1 MVLKAVSIVN
11 HQQRLTTMKTTIDKQ
26 SSAMATAVAE
36 KWNNSPFFAP
46 DTVVLGLDI
55 GIEGIGITV
64 RRGQEWIYSKTLLVD
79 LPEAQALAE
88 RRAFRAARHARKNR
102 KTRMRRLKELFAIH
116 NLPWVSDDVMSRSDP
131 FKLRYRAI
139 TGKLAS
145 REALSICIRSCV
157 LRRGYNY
164 LAMSDTES
172 GGEFPWGTDSSLSE
186 ATKWLSTTY
195 VDAEMRHQLITL
207 APLMTY
213 KKKEL
218 TEEQAELWAAM
229 VNERYAKAESEGIPA
244 TLADYTKKKL
254 NDRKARGRNFPRSH
268 VEEHLRTIIQR
279 HTDLIDDASGF
290 TEALFL
296 PNDTKENK
304 KRAIFHYNRKTPK
317 EAQAHFETKVKKC
330 PYCTWLALP
339 ESRCDLS
346 GNTDIRKWKLIDFV
360 STRTFELISENKKP
374 MGRQRL
380 SEDAVRVLVQA
391 VSHEGTGWGEAKK
404 AMEAAL
410 KPAKLAPKSDWNK
423 AQLEQLS
430 DIVAPSPILRKGR
443 SNMSAIAAAALYNAA
458 TCNGTIFAP
467 EQLEE
472 WKKESG
478 LYTHRATISSAG
490 GIYPQVQ
497 TLLGSLKKNS
507 SVFATD
513 GFLQRLFNNKLR
525 DKLGGKSVPDYCI
538 IECVKDPAPNKDIK
552 AEIEKKQKENRAR
565 REKQA
570 EKFGKANAS
579 KADFL
584 RMRLFCEQGGSEKAP
599 ATCPFTGQQ
608 IPVADLF
615 TAKLQLAHI
624 YPDSRGGL
632 YMAENLVLT
641 TQEIN
646 LAMANRTPY
655 EAATA
660 GLPGWL
666 SWSDMLAQS
675 RKFHWADKKRELFAH
690 SSDTSFPDFNNMT
703 RTAQLA
709 SELRNL
715 SAVWMGI
722 AGDAKQIRER
732 IGNPAGIYT
741 AAARLCFFGPDYK
754 KDRTDN
760 NHHRWDAAAMT
771 CIPPTALNDVRYGG
785 IFQTELNGKGN
796 RRLMCIMG
804 LNTPDF
810 EEVRKDG
817 NECPLIKLNSRSKY
831 KSLGDSTFW
840 RVDKE
845 GMTSQRTPLDPGTI
859 KAKELSD
866 TLRKM
871 GIPSDQIPSEKKIES
886 WLIDCQASTKD
897 ETVVIKPLRL
907 NNGTPIRSIWKFG
920 SKGNLDNS
928 PLGWNG
934 IITENGKFDQLRSL
948 AASNDRME
956 LWLGWNA
963 KKKQWEYY
971 KRIIPTAA
979 ALAGFKRMGLPWRGT
994 HNAPQYLMDLLRKR
1008 KARDLKDLLCGTLP
1022 PHAVKVA
1029 TFRKGDTFLLDF
1041 ELDPKYV
1048 EKLQK
1053 KGLVNLEDFPKVI
1066 KTWGSISALKSD
1078 GVITIKS
1085 ISRKDRKPCVPSATA
1100 KLAPLIGLPVD
1111 PNTAAKDNN
1120 LIPPES

>member
-1 MVLKAVSIVN
+1 MIHTN
-11 HQQRLTTMKTTIDKQ
+11 TPNPTET
-26 SSAMATAVAE
+26 ATAVAS
-36 KWNNSPFFAP
+36 KWNNDPFFAP

-64 RRGQEWIYSKTLLVD
+64 RRGQEWIDSKTIIVD

-102 KTRMRRLKELFAIH
+102 KTRMRRLKELFAKH

-131 FKLRYRAI
+131 FKLRHRSI

-157 LRRGYNY
+157 LRRGYDY
-164 LAMSDTES
+164 LAMTDTEGS
-172 GGEFPWGTDSSLSE
+172 GEFPWGTDSSLSE
-186 ATKWLSTTY
+186 ASKWLSTTY
-195 VDAEMRHQLITL
+195 VDTEMRHRLISL

-218 TEEQAELWAAM
+218 TPEQAELWTAT
-229 VNERYAKAESEGIPA
+229 VNERYAKAECEGIPA
-244 TLADYTKKKL
+244 TLADYAKKKL

-268 VEEHLRTIIQR
+268 VEEHLRAIIQR
-279 HTDLIDDASGF
+279 HTDLIDDAEGF

-296 PNDTKENK
+296 TNDTKENK
-304 KRAIFHYNRKTPK
+304 QRAIFHYNRKTPK
-317 EAQAHFETKVKKC
+317 EAQAHYEKKVKKC
-330 PYCTWLALP
+330 PYCTWLELP

-346 GNTDIRKWKLIDFV
+346 GNTDVRKWKLIDFV
-360 STRTFELISENKKP
+360 STHTFELISQNKLP

-380 SEDAVRVLVQA
+380 SAEAVEVLVQA
-391 VSHEGTGWGEAKK
+391 ICREGIGWGETKK

-410 KPAKLAPKSDWNK
+410 KPNKLAPKSDWNK
-423 AQLEQLS
+423 VQLEQLS

-443 SNMSAIAAAALYNAA
+443 SSMSAAAAAALFNAA
-458 TCNGTIFAP
+458 TNNGIIFDP

-478 LYTHRATISSAG
+478 LYIHRATITSGG

-507 SVFATD
+507 STFATE
-513 GFLQRLFNNKLR
+513 GFLQRFFRNNLR
-525 DKLGGKSVPDYCI
+525 DKLGGKCVPDYCI

-552 AEIEKKQKENRAR
+552 AEIEKKQKENRVR

-570 EKFGKANAS
+570 EKFGKVNAS

-584 RMRLFCEQGGSEKAP
+584 RMRLFCEQGGSEKTP

-641 TQEIN
+641 TQEVN
-646 LAMANRTPY
+646 LAMADRTPY
-655 EAATA
+655 EAAAA

-666 SWSDMLAQS
+666 SWSEMLTRS
-675 RKFHWADKKRELFAH
+675 KKFHWADKKRELFAH
-690 SSDTSFPDFNNMT
+690 SSDIFFPDFNNMT

-709 SELRNL
+709 RELRNL
-715 SAVWMGI
+715 AAIWMGI

-771 CIPPTALNDVRYGG
+771 CIPPSALNDVRYGG
-785 IFQTELNGKGN
+785 IFQTELNSKGN

-804 LNTPDF
+804 LNIPDF
-810 EEVRKDG
+810 AEVKKDG
-817 NECPLIKLNSRSKY
+817 DKCPLVKINSRSKY

-840 RVDKE
+840 RVDNE
-845 GMTSQRTPLDPGTI
+845 GLTSQRTPLDPGSI

-866 TLRKM
+866 ALRKM
-871 GIPSDQIPSEKKIES
+871 GIPSAQIPSEKKIES
-886 WLIDCQASTKD
+886 WLTDCQAATKD

-907 NNGTPIRSIWKFG
+907 NSGTPIRSIWKFG
-920 SKGNLDNS
+920 SKGNLDKS

-934 IITENGKFDQLRSL
+934 IITESDKFDQLRSL

-963 KKKQWEYY
+963 RKKQWEYY

-979 ALAGFKRMGLPWRGT
+979 ALAGLKRMGLPWRGT
-994 HNAPQYLMDLLRKR
+994 QNAPQYLLDLLKKR
-1008 KARDLKDLLCGTLP
+1008 KARDLKDMICGSLP
-1022 PHAVKVA
+1022 PHAVKLA

-1041 ELDPKYV
+1041 ELNTKYV

-1053 KGLVNLEDFPKVI
+1053 KGSVDLADFPRI
-1066 KTWGSISALKSD
+1066 ITTWGAVSALRSD
-1078 GVITIKS
+1078 GVLEIKS
-1085 ISRKDRKPCVPSATA
+1085 ISRKDRKPCVPSA
-1100 KLAPLIGLPVD
+1100 APKIAMMIGLSPD
-1111 PNTAAKDNN
+1111 ATQTAQQYN
-1120 LIPPES
+1120 LSIPES

>member
-1 MVLKAVSIVN
+1 MAAESARITDSCSAGAKLNLK
-11 HQQRLTTMKTTIDKQ
+11 TTMTSSTTPDTTT
-26 SSAMATAVAE
+26 AATAVAT

-46 DTVVLGLDI
+46 DSVVLGLDI

-88 RRAFRAARHARKNR
+88 RRAFRASRHARKNR
-102 KTRMRRLKELFAIH
+102 KTRMRRLKELFLRH

-157 LRRGYNY
+157 LRRGYDY
-164 LAMSDTES
+164 LAMSETET
-172 GGEFPWGTDSSLSE
+172 GGEFPWGADSSMSE
-186 ATKWLSTTY
+186 AAKWLSTTY
-195 VDAEMRHQLITL
+195 VDAEMRHQLISL

-213 KKKEL
+213 KKKKLNEKQ
-218 TEEQAELWAAM
+218 TELWVAT
-229 VNERYAKAESEGIPA
+229 VNARYAMAESEGIPA
-244 TLADYTKKKL
+244 TLEDYAKKKL

-279 HTDLIDDASGF
+279 HTNLIDDADGF
-290 TEALFL
+290 KEALFL

-317 EAQAHFETKVKKC
+317 EAKDHYETKVKKC
-330 PYCTWLALP
+330 PYCSWLELP
-339 ESRCDLS
+339 ESPCALS

-360 STRTFELISENKKP
+360 STRTFELISQNKLP
-374 MGRQRL
+374 MGRHRL
-380 SEDAVRVLVQA
+380 SAEAVQVLVQA
-391 VSHEGTGWGEAKK
+391 ISQEGTGWGEAKK

-410 KPAKLAPKSDWNK
+410 QANKLAPKSDWNK

-430 DIVAPSPILRKGR
+430 DIVSPSPILRKGR
-443 SNMSAIAAAALYNAA
+443 SNMSAAAAAAMFNAA
-458 TCNGTIFAP
+458 TNNGTIFDP
-467 EQLEE
+467 ELLEE

-478 LYTHRATISSAG
+478 LYIHRATITSGG

-507 SVFATD
+507 SVFTTD
-513 GFLQRLFNNKLR
+513 GFLQRLFNNTLR

-570 EKFGKANAS
+570 EKFGKVNAG

-584 RMRLFCEQGGSEKAP
+584 RMRLFCEQGGSEKSP
-599 ATCPFTGQQ
+599 ATCPFTGQP
-608 IPVADLF
+608 ISVADLF

-641 TQEIN
+641 TQEVN
-646 LAMANRTPY
+646 LAMADRTPF
-655 EAATA
+655 EAAEA

-666 SWSDMLAQS
+666 SWSEMLTQS
-675 RKFHWADKKRELFAH
+675 KKFHWNNKKRELFAY
-690 SSDTSFPDFNNMT
+690 STDYSFPDFNNMT

-817 NECPLIKLNSRSKY
+817 LECPLIKLNSRSKY

-845 GMTSQRTPLDPGTI
+845 GMTSQRTPLDPGAI

-871 GIPSDQIPSEKKIES
+871 GIPSDQIPSDKKIES
-886 WLIDCQASTKD
+886 WLTDCQAATKD
-897 ETVVIKPLRL
+897 DSVVIKPLRL
-907 NNGTPIRSIWKFG
+907 NNGTPIRNIWKFS
-920 SKGNLDNS
+920 SKGNLDKS

-934 IITENGKFDQLRSL
+934 IITENDKFDQLRRLSE
-948 AASNDRME
+948 ANDRME

-971 KRIIPTAA
+971 KRIIPSAA
-979 ALAGFKRMGLPWRGT
+979 ALAGLKRMGLPWRGT
-994 HNAPQYLMDLLRKR
+994 KNAPQYLLDLLQKR
-1008 KARDLKDLLCGTLP
+1008 KARDLKDLLCGNLP

-1041 ELDPKYV
+1041 ELDPSYV
-1048 EKLQK
+1048 ENLRK
-1053 KGLVNLEDFPKVI
+1053 KGPIDTIDFPKII
-1066 KTWGSISALKSD
+1066 KTWGVISAINSVGKQLEFKS
-1078 GVITIKS
+1078 VT
-1085 ISRKDRKPCVPSATA
+1085 RKDRKTKKIRLCPTKWGMSEAYSKKSCLLT
-1100 KLAPLIGLPVD
+1100 
-1111 PNTAAKDNN
+1111 
-1120 LIPPES
+1120 

>member
-1 MVLKAVSIVN
+1 
-11 HQQRLTTMKTTIDKQ
+11 
-26 SSAMATAVAE
+26 MATAVAE

-46 DTVVLGLDI
+46 DTVVLGIDI

-64 RRGQEWIYSKTLLVD
+64 RRGQEWIDSKTLLVD
-79 LPEAQALAE
+79 LPEAQALAD

-102 KTRMRRLKELFAIH
+102 KTRMRRLKELFARH

-157 LRRGYNY
+157 LRRGYDY
-164 LAMSDTES
+164 LAMTDSEE
-172 GGEFPWGTDSSLSE
+172 GGEFPWGADSSLSE

-195 VDAEMRHQLITL
+195 VDTEMRHHLLTL

-218 TEEQAELWAAM
+218 KEEQAELWTAM

-244 TLADYTKKKL
+244 TLTDYAKKKL

-279 HTDLIDDASGF
+279 HADLIDDADAF

-304 KRAIFHYNRKTPK
+304 KHSIFRYNRKTPK
-317 EAQAHFETKVKKC
+317 EAQTHYETKVKKC
-330 PYCTWLALP
+330 PYCTWLELP
-339 ESRCDLS
+339 EARCDLS

-360 STRTFELISENKKP
+360 SSRTFELISENKLP
-374 MGRQRL
+374 LGRQRL
-380 SEDAVRVLVQA
+380 SAEAVQTLVHA
-391 VSHEGTGWGEAKK
+391 ICRENTGWGEAKK

-410 KPAKLAPKSDWNK
+410 KPNKLAPKSDWNK

-430 DIVAPSPILRKGR
+430 DIVAPSPILRRGR
-443 SNMSAIAAAALYNAA
+443 SNMSAIAAAAMYNAA
-458 TCNGTIFAP
+458 TCNGIIFDP

-497 TLLGSLKKNS
+497 TLLGSLKKNGD
-507 SVFATD
+507 VFATE
-513 GFLQRLFNNKLR
+513 GFLQRLFRHTLR

-538 IECVKDPAPNKDIK
+538 IECVKDPAPNKDVK
-552 AEIEKKQKENRAR
+552 AEIENKQKENRAR
-565 REKQA
+565 REKLA
-570 EKFGKANAS
+570 EKFGKVNAG

-584 RMRLFCEQGGSEKAP
+584 RMRLFCEQGGSEKTP

-641 TQEIN
+641 TQEVN
-646 LAMANRTPY
+646 LAMADRTPC
-655 EAATA
+655 EAAAA

-666 SWSDMLAQS
+666 SWSEMLAQS
-675 RKFHWADKKRELFAH
+675 KKFHWGEMKRTLFAH
-690 SSDTSFPDFNNMT
+690 SSDATFPDFNNMT

-715 SAVWMGI
+715 AAVWMGI
-722 AGDAKQIRER
+722 AGDAALIRER

-741 AAARLCFFGPDYK
+741 AAARLGFFGPDYR
-754 KDRTDN
+754 KDRTNN
-760 NHHRWDAAAMT
+760 NHHRWDAAVMT

-785 IFQTELNGKGN
+785 IFQTEHNAKGN
-796 RRLMCIMG
+796 RRLICIMG

-817 NECPLIKLNSRSKY
+817 NECPLIKHNSRSKY

-886 WLIDCQASTKD
+886 WLTDCQAATKD
-897 ETVVIKPLRL
+897 EAVAIKPLRL

-920 SKGNLDNS
+920 SKGNLDKS

-934 IITENGKFDQLRSL
+934 IISENGKFAQLRSL
-948 AASNDRME
+948 SASNDRME

-979 ALAGFKRMGLPWRGT
+979 ALAGLKRMGLPWRGSQ
-994 HNAPQYLMDLLRKR
+994 NAPQYLLDLLQKR
-1008 KARDLKDLLCGTLP
+1008 KARDLKELLCGTLP

-1053 KGLVNLEDFPKVI
+1053 KGLANLEDLPKLI
-1066 KTWGSISALKSD
+1066 KTWGFISAVKSN
-1078 GVITIKS
+1078 KKLAFKALS
-1085 ISRKDRKPCVPSATA
+1085 HKDRKEKELGDCS
-1100 KLAPLIGLPVD
+1100 KLIALLPQE
-1111 PNTAAKDNN
+1111 TILAAKEIIDKQ
-1120 LIPPES
+1120 LKSQS

>member
-1 MVLKAVSIVN
+1 MN
-11 HQQRLTTMKTTIDKQ
+11 NETTEKL
-26 SSAMATAVAE
+26 SAMATAVAQ
-36 KWNNSPFFAP
+36 KWNDSPFFAP

-88 RRAFRAARHARKNR
+88 RRAFRASRHARKNR
-102 KTRMRRLKELFAIH
+102 KTRMRRLKELFAKH
-116 NLPWVSDDVMSRSDP
+116 HLPWVSDDVMSRSDP
-131 FKLRYRAI
+131 FKLRHRAI

-157 LRRGYNY
+157 LRRGYDY
-164 LAMSDTES
+164 LAMTDSEE

-186 ATKWLSTTY
+186 ASKWLSTTY
-195 VDAEMRHQLITL
+195 VDAEMRHHLLTL

-218 TEEQAELWAAM
+218 KEEQAELWTAM

-244 TLADYTKKKL
+244 TLADYAKKKL

-279 HTDLIDDASGF
+279 HTDLIDDADAF

-304 KRAIFHYNRKTPK
+304 KRSIFRYNRKTPK
-317 EAQAHFETKVKKC
+317 EAQEHYETKVKKC
-330 PYCTWLALP
+330 PYCSWLELP
-339 ESRCDLS
+339 ETRCDLS
-346 GNTDIRKWKLIDFV
+346 GNPDVRKWKLIDFV
-360 STRTFELISENKKP
+360 STRTFELIAENKLP
-374 MGRQRL
+374 LGRQRL
-380 SEDAVRVLVQA
+380 SAEAVRVLAQA
-391 VSHEGTGWGEAKK
+391 ISQEGIGWGEAKK

-410 KPAKLAPKSDWNK
+410 KPDKLAPKSDWNK

-443 SNMSAIAAAALYNAA
+443 SNMSTVAAAAMYNAA
-458 TCNGTIFAP
+458 TCNGTIFDP

-478 LYTHRATISSAG
+478 LYNHRATISSAG

-513 GFLQRLFNNKLR
+513 GFLQRLFNKTLS

-552 AEIEKKQKENRAR
+552 AEIEKKQKENRDR

-570 EKFGKANAS
+570 EKFGKLNAS

-584 RMRLFCEQGGSEKAP
+584 RMRLFCEQGGSEKSP

-641 TQEIN
+641 TQEVN
-646 LAMANRTPY
+646 LAMGNRTPH
-655 EAATA
+655 EAAAA

-666 SWSDMLAQS
+666 SWSAMLAQS
-675 RKFHWADKKRELFAH
+675 KKFHWGEMKRKLFDH
-690 SSDTSFPDFNNMT
+690 SSDTAFPDFNNMT

-715 SAVWMGI
+715 AAVWMGI
-722 AGDAKQIRER
+722 AGDADQIRER

-741 AAARLCFFGPDYK
+741 AAARFCFFGPDYR

-771 CIPPTALNDVRYGG
+771 CIPPSALNDVRYGG
-785 IFQTELNGKGN
+785 IFQTERNAKGD

-810 EEVRKDG
+810 DEVRKDG
-817 NECPLIKLNSRSKY
+817 NECPLIKINSRSKY

-859 KAKELSD
+859 KAKDLSD

-871 GIPSDQIPSEKKIES
+871 GIPSEQIPSEKKIES
-886 WLIDCQASTKD
+886 WLTDCQAATKD
-897 ETVVIKPLRL
+897 ESVVIKPLRL
-907 NNGTPIRSIWKFG
+907 NNGTPIRNIWKFG
-920 SKGNLDNS
+920 SKGNLDKS

-934 IITENGKFDQLRSL
+934 IITENDKFAQLRSL
-948 AASNDRME
+948 SASNDRME
-956 LWLGWNA
+956 LWFGWNA

-994 HNAPQYLMDLLRKR
+994 QNAPQYLLDLLKKR
-1008 KARDLKDLLCGTLP
+1008 KARDLKELICGTLP

-1053 KGLVNLEDFPKVI
+1053 KGSVDLSDFPQLL
-1066 KTWGSISALKSD
+1066 TSWGRITAIQSDGRVELKSL
-1078 GVITIKS
+1078 
-1085 ISRKDRKPCVPSATA
+1085 SRKDRKTIKIGNASD
-1100 KLAPLIGLPVD
+1100 LAQITGLASIPAESEE
-1111 PNTAAKDNN
+1111 NTD
-1120 LIPPES
+1120 

>member
-1 MVLKAVSIVN
+1 MTSS
-11 HQQRLTTMKTTIDKQ
+11 TTPDTTT
-26 SSAMATAVAE
+26 AATAVAT

-46 DTVVLGLDI
+46 DSVVLGLDI

-88 RRAFRAARHARKNR
+88 RRAFRASRHARKNR
-102 KTRMRRLKELFAIH
+102 KTRMRRLKELFLRH

-157 LRRGYNY
+157 LRRGYDY
-164 LAMSDTES
+164 LAMSETET
-172 GGEFPWGTDSSLSE
+172 GGEFPWGTDSSMSE
-186 ATKWLSTTY
+186 AAKWLSTTY
-195 VDAEMRHQLITL
+195 VDAEMRHQLISL

-218 TEEQAELWAAM
+218 NEEQTELWIAT
-229 VNERYAKAESEGIPA
+229 VNERYSKAESEGIPA
-244 TLADYTKKKL
+244 TLADYAKKKL
-254 NDRKARGRNFPRSH
+254 NDRKARGRNYPRSH

-279 HTDLIDDASGF
+279 HTDLIDNPDVF
-290 TEALFL
+290 TETLFL
-296 PNDTKENK
+296 PNNSKENK

-317 EAQAHFETKVKKC
+317 EAQEHYETKVKKC
-330 PYCTWLALP
+330 PYCTWLELP

-360 STRTFELISENKKP
+360 FTRTFELIAQNKLP
-374 MGRQRL
+374 IGRQRL
-380 SEDAVRVLVQA
+380 STEAVQVLVQA
-391 VSHEGTGWGEAKK
+391 ICQEGTGWGEAKK

-410 KPAKLAPKSDWNK
+410 QPNKLAPKSDWNK

-430 DIVAPSPILRKGR
+430 DIVSPSPILRKGR
-443 SNMSAIAAAALYNAA
+443 SNMSAAAAAAMFNAA
-458 TCNGTIFAP
+458 TNNGTIFDP
-467 EQLEE
+467 ELLEE

-478 LYTHRATISSAG
+478 LYIHRATITSGG

-507 SVFATD
+507 SVFTTD
-513 GFLQRLFNNKLR
+513 GFLQRLFNNTLR

-570 EKFGKANAS
+570 EKFGKVNAS

-584 RMRLFCEQGGSEKAP
+584 RMRLFCEQGGSEKSP
-599 ATCPFTGQQ
+599 ATCPFTGQP
-608 IPVADLF
+608 ISVADLF

-641 TQEIN
+641 TQEVN

-690 SSDTSFPDFNNMT
+690 YSDTSFPDFNNMT

-722 AGDAKQIRER
+722 AGDAAQIRER

-771 CIPPTALNDVRYGG
+771 CIPPSALNDVRYGG

-804 LNTPDF
+804 LNTPNF

-817 NECPLIKLNSRSKY
+817 LECPLIKLNSRSKY

-840 RVDKE
+840 RVDKD
-845 GMTSQRTPLDPGTI
+845 GMTSQRTPLDPGAI

-871 GIPSDQIPSEKKIES
+871 GIPSDLIPAEKKIES
-886 WLIDCQASTKD
+886 WLTDCQAATKD
-897 ETVVIKPLRL
+897 DSGVIKPLRL
-907 NNGTPIRSIWKFG
+907 NNGTPIRNIWKFG
-920 SKGNLDNS
+920 SKGNLDKS

-934 IITENGKFDQLRSL
+934 IITENDKFDQLRSL
-948 AASNDRME
+948 SASNDRME

-979 ALAGFKRMGLPWRGT
+979 ALAGLKRMGLPWRGT
-994 HNAPQYLMDLLRKR
+994 KNAPQYLLDLLSKR
-1008 KARDLKDLLCGTLP
+1008 NARDLKDLLCGSLP

-1041 ELDPKYV
+1041 ELDTKYV

-1053 KGLVNLEDFPKVI
+1053 KGTVNLADFPQVI
-1066 KTWGSISALKSD
+1066 KTWGSIAALKSN
-1078 GVITIKS
+1078 GQLEFKS
-1085 ISRKDRKPCVPSATA
+1085 LSHKDRKPYPLSASQKIA
-1100 KLAPLIGLPVD
+1100 SLIGLPLI
-1111 PNTAAKDNN
+1111 AADAAGLYN
-1120 LIPPES
+1120 LSTPQS

>member
-1 MVLKAVSIVN
+1 MTSA
-11 HQQRLTTMKTTIDKQ
+11 TTPNTI
-26 SSAMATAVAE
+26 STATAVAT

-88 RRAFRAARHARKNR
+88 RRAFRASRHARKNR
-102 KTRMRRLKELFAIH
+102 KTRMRRLKELFAKH

-157 LRRGYNY
+157 LRRGYDY
-164 LAMSDTES
+164 LAMTDSEK

-186 ATKWLSTTY
+186 ASKWISTTY
-195 VDAEMRHQLITL
+195 VDAEMRHQLISL

-218 TEEQAELWAAM
+218 TEEQAELWTAT

-244 TLADYTKKKL
+244 TLADYAKKKL

-279 HTDLIDDASGF
+279 HTDLIDDADGF

-304 KRAIFHYNRKTPK
+304 KCAIFHYNRKTPK
-317 EAQAHFETKVKKC
+317 EAQTHFETKVKKC
-330 PYCTWLALP
+330 PYCTWLELP
-339 ESRCDLS
+339 VTRCGLS

-360 STRTFELISENKKP
+360 STRTFELISQNKLP
-374 MGRQRL
+374 MGRQHL
-380 SEDAVRVLVQA
+380 SAEAVRVLVQA
-391 VSHEGTGWGEAKK
+391 ISQENTGWGEAKK

-410 KPAKLAPKSDWNK
+410 LPNKLAPKSDWNK

-443 SNMSAIAAAALYNAA
+443 SSMSASAAAAMFNAA
-458 TCNGTIFAP
+458 TNNGTIFDP

-478 LYTHRATISSAG
+478 LYIHRATITSAG

-507 SVFATD
+507 SVFATK
-513 GFLQRLFNNKLR
+513 GFLQRLFDKTLS

-538 IECVKDPAPNKDIK
+538 IECVKDPAPNKDVK

-570 EKFGKANAS
+570 EKFGKLNAS

-584 RMRLFCEQGGSEKAP
+584 RMRLFCEQGGSEKSP
-599 ATCPFTGQQ
+599 AACPFTGQQ

-641 TQEIN
+641 TEEVN
-646 LAMANRTPY
+646 HAMSDRTPY

-666 SWSDMLAQS
+666 SWSAMVAQS
-675 RKFHWADKKRELFAH
+675 KKFHWGEAKRELFSL
-690 SSDTSFPDFNNMT
+690 SSDTTFPDFNNMT

-709 SELRNL
+709 RELRNL
-715 SAVWMGI
+715 TAIWMGI
-722 AGDAKQIRER
+722 AGDATQIRER

-771 CIPPTALNDVRYGG
+771 CIPPSALNDVRYGG

-810 EEVRKDG
+810 DEVRKDG

-845 GMTSQRTPLDPGTI
+845 GMTSQRTPLDPGII

-871 GIPSDQIPSEKKIES
+871 GIPSEQIPSEKKIES
-886 WLIDCQASTKD
+886 WLTDCQAATKD
-897 ETVVIKPLRL
+897 ETVAIKPLRL

-920 SKGNLDNS
+920 SKGNLDKS

-934 IITENGKFDQLRSL
+934 IITENDKFDQLRSL
-948 AASNDRME
+948 SASNDRME

-963 KKKQWEYY
+963 KKKKWEYY

-979 ALAGFKRMGLPWRGT
+979 ALAGLKRMGLPWRGT
-994 HNAPQYLMDLLRKR
+994 RNAPQYLLDLLQKR
-1008 KARDLKDLLCGTLP
+1008 KVRDLKELLCGTLP
-1022 PHAVKVA
+1022 PHSVKVA

-1041 ELDPKYV
+1041 ELNPKYV

-1053 KGLVNLEDFPKVI
+1053 KGHINLADYPKVI
-1066 KTWGSISALKSD
+1066 TTWGAVSALRSD
-1078 GVITIKS
+1078 GVLEIKS
-1085 ISRKDRKPCVPSATA
+1085 IGRKDRKPCVPSASPKIA
-1100 KLAPLIGLPVD
+1100 SLIGLSPD
-1111 PNTAAKDNN
+1111 ATITAQQYN
-1120 LIPPES
+1120 LCSAES

>member
-1 MVLKAVSIVN
+1 MTSA
-11 HQQRLTTMKTTIDKQ
+11 TTPNTI
-26 SSAMATAVAE
+26 STATAVAT

-88 RRAFRAARHARKNR
+88 RRAFRASRHARKNR
-102 KTRMRRLKELFAIH
+102 KTRMRRLKELFAKH

-157 LRRGYNY
+157 LRRGYDY
-164 LAMSDTES
+164 LAMTDSEK

-186 ATKWLSTTY
+186 ASKWISTTY
-195 VDAEMRHQLITL
+195 VDAEMRHQLISL

-213 KKKEL
+213 KKKKL
-218 TEEQAELWAAM
+218 TEEQAELWTAT

-244 TLADYTKKKL
+244 TLADYAKKKL

-279 HTDLIDDASGF
+279 HTDLIDDADGF

-304 KRAIFHYNRKTPK
+304 KCAIFHYNRKTPK
-317 EAQAHFETKVKKC
+317 EAQTHFETRVKKC
-330 PYCTWLALP
+330 PYCTWLELP
-339 ESRCDLS
+339 ETRCGLS
-346 GNTDIRKWKLIDFV
+346 DNTDIRKWKLIDFV
-360 STRTFELISENKKP
+360 STRTFELISQNKLP
-374 MGRQRL
+374 MGRQHL
-380 SEDAVRVLVQA
+380 SAEAVRVLVQA
-391 VSHEGTGWGEAKK
+391 ISQENTGWGEAKK

-410 KPAKLAPKSDWNK
+410 LPNKLAPKSDWNK

-443 SNMSAIAAAALYNAA
+443 SSMSASAAAAMFNAA
-458 TCNGTIFAP
+458 TNNGTIFDP

-478 LYTHRATISSAG
+478 LYIHRATITSAG

-507 SVFATD
+507 SVFATK
-513 GFLQRLFNNKLR
+513 GFLQRLFDKTLS

-538 IECVKDPAPNKDIK
+538 IECVKDPAPNKDVK

-570 EKFGKANAS
+570 EKFGKLNAS
-579 KADFL
+579 KTDFL
-584 RMRLFCEQGGSEKAP
+584 RMRLFCEQGGSEKSP

-641 TQEIN
+641 TEEVN
-646 LAMANRTPY
+646 HAMSDRTPY

-666 SWSDMLAQS
+666 SWSAMVAQS
-675 RKFHWADKKRELFAH
+675 KKFHWGEAKRVLFSL
-690 SSDTSFPDFNNMT
+690 SSDTTFPDFNNMT

-709 SELRNL
+709 RELRNL
-715 SAVWMGI
+715 TAIWMGI
-722 AGDAKQIRER
+722 AGDATQIRER

-771 CIPPTALNDVRYGG
+771 CIPPSALNDVRYGG

-810 EEVRKDG
+810 DEVRKDG

-845 GMTSQRTPLDPGTI
+845 GMTSQRTPLDPGII

-871 GIPSDQIPSEKKIES
+871 GIPSEQIPSEKKIES
-886 WLIDCQASTKD
+886 WLTDCQAATKD
-897 ETVVIKPLRL
+897 ETVAIKPLRL

-920 SKGNLDNS
+920 SKGNLDKS

-934 IITENGKFDQLRSL
+934 IITENDKFDQLRSL
-948 AASNDRME
+948 SASNDRME

-979 ALAGFKRMGLPWRGT
+979 ALAGLKRMGLPWRGT
-994 HNAPQYLMDLLRKR
+994 RNAPQYLLDLLQKR
-1008 KARDLKDLLCGTLP
+1008 KVRDLKELLCGTLP
-1022 PHAVKVA
+1022 PHSVKVA

-1041 ELDPKYV
+1041 ELNPKYV

-1053 KGLVNLEDFPKVI
+1053 KGHINLADYPKVI
-1066 KTWGSISALKSD
+1066 TTWGAVSALRSD
-1078 GVITIKS
+1078 GVLEIKS
-1085 ISRKDRKPCVPSATA
+1085 IGRKDRKPCVPSASPKIA
-1100 KLAPLIGLPVD
+1100 SLIGLSPD
-1111 PNTAAKDNN
+1111 ATITAQQYN
-1120 LIPPES
+1120 LCSAES

>member
-1 MVLKAVSIVN
+1 MTSS
-11 HQQRLTTMKTTIDKQ
+11 TTPDNT
-26 SSAMATAVAE
+26 ATAVAT

-64 RRGQEWIYSKTLLVD
+64 RRGQDWIYSKTLLVD

-88 RRAFRAARHARKNR
+88 RRAFRASRHARKNR
-102 KTRMRRLKELFAIH
+102 KTRMRRLKELFLRH

-157 LRRGYNY
+157 LRRGYDY

-172 GGEFPWGTDSSLSE
+172 GGEFPWGADSSLSE
-186 ATKWLSTTY
+186 ASKWLSTTY
-195 VDAEMRHQLITL
+195 VDAEMRHQLISL

-218 TEEQAELWAAM
+218 NEEQAELWVAT
-229 VNERYAKAESEGIPA
+229 VNERFAMAESEGIPA
-244 TLADYTKKKL
+244 TLADYAKKKL

-279 HTDLIDDASGF
+279 HTDLIDDADGF
-290 TEALFL
+290 TETLFL
-296 PNDTKENK
+296 PNDSKENK
-304 KRAIFHYNRKTPK
+304 KHSIFHYNRKTPK
-317 EAQAHFETKVKKC
+317 EAKAHYETKVRKC
-330 PYCTWLALP
+330 PYCSWLELT
-339 ESRCDLS
+339 ESPCDLS
-346 GNTDIRKWKLIDFV
+346 GNADIRKWKLIDFV
-360 STRTFELISENKKP
+360 STRTFELISQNKLP
-374 MGRQRL
+374 IGRQRL
-380 SEDAVRVLVQA
+380 SGEAVQVLVQA
-391 VSHEGTGWGEAKK
+391 ICQEGTGWGEAKK

-410 KPAKLAPKSDWNK
+410 KPNKLAPKSDWNK

-430 DIVAPSPILRKGR
+430 DIVSPSPILRKGR
-443 SNMSAIAAAALYNAA
+443 SSMSAAAAAAMFNAA
-458 TCNGTIFAP
+458 TNNGTIFEP

-478 LYTHRATISSAG
+478 LYIHRATITSGG

-507 SVFATD
+507 SVFTTD
-513 GFLQRLFNNKLR
+513 GFLQRLFNNTLR

-570 EKFGKANAS
+570 EKFGKVNAS

-584 RMRLFCEQGGSEKAP
+584 RMRLFCEQGGSEKSP
-599 ATCPFTGQQ
+599 ATCPFTGQP
-608 IPVADLF
+608 ISVADLF

-641 TQEIN
+641 TQEVN
-646 LAMANRTPY
+646 LAMADRTPY
-655 EAATA
+655 EAAVA

-666 SWSDMLAQS
+666 SWSEMIAQS
-675 RKFHWADKKRELFAH
+675 RKFHWIDKKRELFAH
-690 SSDTSFPDFNNMT
+690 SSNASFPDFNNMT

-715 SAVWMGI
+715 AAIWMGI
-722 AGDAKQIRER
+722 AGDAAQIRER

-810 EEVRKDG
+810 AEVRKDG
-817 NECPLIKLNSRSKY
+817 LECPLIKINSRSKY

-840 RVDKE
+840 RVDKD

-886 WLIDCQASTKD
+886 WLTDCQAATKD
-897 ETVVIKPLRL
+897 DSVVIKPLRL

-920 SKGNLDNS
+920 SKGNLDKS

-934 IITENGKFDQLRSL
+934 IITENDKFDQLRSL
-948 AASNDRME
+948 SASNDRME

-979 ALAGFKRMGLPWRGT
+979 ALAGLKRMGLPWRGT
-994 HNAPQYLMDLLRKR
+994 KNAPQYLLDLLQKR
-1008 KARDLKDLLCGTLP
+1008 KARDLKEMLCGSLP

-1029 TFRKGDTFLLDF
+1029 TFRKGDTFLMDF
-1041 ELDPKYV
+1041 ELNAKYV

-1053 KGLVNLEDFPKVI
+1053 KGSIDMIDFPKTI
-1066 KTWGSISALKSD
+1066 KTWGSISAVRSD
-1078 GVITIKS
+1078 GVLEIKS
-1085 ISRKDRKPCVPSATA
+1085 ISRKDRKPNVPSAA
-1100 KLAPLIGLPVD
+1100 PKIAIMVGLNQDASLA
-1111 PNTAAKDNN
+1111 AQAYN
-1120 LIPPES
+1120 LRVPES

>member
-1 MVLKAVSIVN
+1 MTSA
-11 HQQRLTTMKTTIDKQ
+11 TTPNTI
-26 SSAMATAVAE
+26 STATAVAT

-88 RRAFRAARHARKNR
+88 RRAFRASRHARKNR
-102 KTRMRRLKELFAIH
+102 KTRMRRLKELFAKH

-157 LRRGYNY
+157 LRRGYDY
-164 LAMSDTES
+164 LAMTDSEK

-186 ATKWLSTTY
+186 ASKWISTTY
-195 VDAEMRHQLITL
+195 VDAEMRHQLISL

-213 KKKEL
+213 KKKKL
-218 TEEQAELWAAM
+218 TEEQAELWTAT

-244 TLADYTKKKL
+244 TLADYAKKKL

-279 HTDLIDDASGF
+279 HTDLIDDADGF

-304 KRAIFHYNRKTPK
+304 KCAIFHYNRKTPK
-317 EAQAHFETKVKKC
+317 EAQTHFETKVKKC
-330 PYCTWLALP
+330 PYCTWLELP
-339 ESRCDLS
+339 ETRCGLS

-360 STRTFELISENKKP
+360 STRTFELISQNKLP
-374 MGRQRL
+374 MGRQLL
-380 SEDAVRVLVQA
+380 SAEAVRVLVQA
-391 VSHEGTGWGEAKK
+391 ISQENTGWGEAKK

-410 KPAKLAPKSDWNK
+410 LPNKLAPKSDWNK

-443 SNMSAIAAAALYNAA
+443 SSMSASAAAAMFNAA
-458 TCNGTIFAP
+458 TNNGTIFDP

-478 LYTHRATISSAG
+478 LYIHRATITSAG

-507 SVFATD
+507 SVFATK
-513 GFLQRLFNNKLR
+513 GFLQHLFDKTLS

-538 IECVKDPAPNKDIK
+538 IECVKDTAPNKDVK

-570 EKFGKANAS
+570 EKFGKLNAS

-584 RMRLFCEQGGSEKAP
+584 RMRLFCEQGGSEKSP

-641 TQEIN
+641 TEEVN
-646 LAMANRTPY
+646 HAMSDRTPY

-666 SWSDMLAQS
+666 SWSAMVAQS
-675 RKFHWADKKRELFAH
+675 KKFHWGEAKRELFSL
-690 SSDTSFPDFNNMT
+690 SSDTTFPDFNNMT

-709 SELRNL
+709 RELRNL
-715 SAVWMGI
+715 TAIWMGI
-722 AGDAKQIRER
+722 AGDATQIRER

-771 CIPPTALNDVRYGG
+771 CIPPSALNDVRYGG

-810 EEVRKDG
+810 DEVRKDG
-817 NECPLIKLNSRSKY
+817 NGCPLIKLNSRSKY

-845 GMTSQRTPLDPGTI
+845 GMTSQRTPLDPGII

-871 GIPSDQIPSEKKIES
+871 GIPSEQIPSEKKIES
-886 WLIDCQASTKD
+886 WLTDCQAATKD
-897 ETVVIKPLRL
+897 ETVAIKPLRL

-920 SKGNLDNS
+920 SKGNLDKS

-934 IITENGKFDQLRSL
+934 IITENDKFDQLRSL
-948 AASNDRME
+948 SASNDRME

-979 ALAGFKRMGLPWRGT
+979 ALAGLKRMGLPWRGT
-994 HNAPQYLMDLLRKR
+994 KNAPQYLLDLLQKR
-1008 KARDLKDLLCGTLP
+1008 KVRDLKELLCGTLP
-1022 PHAVKVA
+1022 PHSVKVA
-1029 TFRKGDTFLLDF
+1029 TLRKGNTFLLDF

-1053 KGLVNLEDFPKVI
+1053 KGHINLADYPKVI
-1066 KTWGSISALKSD
+1066 TTWGAVSALRSD
-1078 GVITIKS
+1078 GALKIQS
-1085 ISRKDRKPCVPSATA
+1085 IGRKDRKPCVPSASPKIA
-1100 KLAPLIGLPVD
+1100 SLIGLSPD
-1111 PNTAAKDNN
+1111 ATITAQQYN
-1120 LIPPES
+1120 LCSAES

>member
-1 MVLKAVSIVN
+1 MIHTN
-11 HQQRLTTMKTTIDKQ
+11 IPNPTET
-26 SSAMATAVAE
+26 ATAVAS
-36 KWNNSPFFAP
+36 KWNDDPFFAP

-64 RRGQEWIYSKTLLVD
+64 RRGQEWIDSKTIIVD

-102 KTRMRRLKELFAIH
+102 KTRMRRLKELFAKH

-131 FKLRYRAI
+131 FKLRHRAI

-157 LRRGYNY
+157 LRRGYDY
-164 LAMSDTES
+164 LAMTDTEGS
-172 GGEFPWGTDSSLSE
+172 GEFPWGTDSSLSE
-186 ATKWLSTTY
+186 ASKWLSTTY
-195 VDAEMRHQLITL
+195 VDTEMRHRLISL

-218 TEEQAELWAAM
+218 TPEQAELWTAT
-229 VNERYAKAESEGIPA
+229 VNERYAKAECEGIPA
-244 TLADYTKKKL
+244 TLADYAKKKL

-268 VEEHLRTIIQR
+268 VEEHLRAIIQR
-279 HTDLIDDASGF
+279 HTDLIDDAEGF

-296 PNDTKENK
+296 TNDTKENK
-304 KRAIFHYNRKTPK
+304 QRAIFHYNRKTPK
-317 EAQAHFETKVKKC
+317 EAQAHYEKKVKKC
-330 PYCTWLALP
+330 PYCTWLELP

-346 GNTDIRKWKLIDFV
+346 GNTDVRKWKLIDFV
-360 STRTFELISENKKP
+360 STRTFELISQNKLP

-380 SEDAVRVLVQA
+380 SAEAVEVLVQA
-391 VSHEGTGWGEAKK
+391 ICREGIGWGETKK

-410 KPAKLAPKSDWNK
+410 KPNKLAPKSDWNK
-423 AQLEQLS
+423 VQLEQLS

-443 SNMSAIAAAALYNAA
+443 SSMSAAAAAALFNAA
-458 TCNGTIFAP
+458 TNNGIIFDP

-478 LYTHRATISSAG
+478 LYIHRATITSGG

-507 SVFATD
+507 STFATE
-513 GFLQRLFNNKLR
+513 GFLQRFFRNNLR
-525 DKLGGKSVPDYCI
+525 DKLGGKCVPDYCI

-552 AEIEKKQKENRAR
+552 AEIEKKQKENRVR

-570 EKFGKANAS
+570 EKFGKVNAS

-584 RMRLFCEQGGSEKAP
+584 RMRLFCEQGGSEKTP

-641 TQEIN
+641 TQEVN
-646 LAMANRTPY
+646 LAMADRTPY
-655 EAATA
+655 EAAAA

-666 SWSDMLAQS
+666 SWSEMLTRS
-675 RKFHWADKKRELFAH
+675 KKFHWADKKRELFAH
-690 SSDTSFPDFNNMT
+690 SSDIFFPDFNNMT

-709 SELRNL
+709 RELRNL
-715 SAVWMGI
+715 AAIWMGI

-771 CIPPTALNDVRYGG
+771 CIPPSALNDVRYGG
-785 IFQTELNGKGN
+785 IFQTELNSKGN

-804 LNTPDF
+804 LNIPDF
-810 EEVRKDG
+810 AEVKKDG
-817 NECPLIKLNSRSKY
+817 DKCPLVKINSRSKY

-840 RVDKE
+840 RVDNE
-845 GMTSQRTPLDPGTI
+845 GLTSQRTPLDPGSI

-871 GIPSDQIPSEKKIES
+871 GIPSAQIPSEKKIES
-886 WLIDCQASTKD
+886 WLTDCQAATKD

-907 NNGTPIRSIWKFG
+907 NSGTPIRSIWKFG
-920 SKGNLDNS
+920 SKGNLDKS

-934 IITENGKFDQLRSL
+934 IITESDKFDQLRSL

-963 KKKQWEYY
+963 RKKQWEYY

-979 ALAGFKRMGLPWRGT
+979 ALAGLKRMGLPWRGT
-994 HNAPQYLMDLLRKR
+994 QNAPQYLLDLLKKR
-1008 KARDLKDLLCGTLP
+1008 KARDLKDMICGSLP
-1022 PHAVKVA
+1022 PHAVKLA
-1029 TFRKGDTFLLDF
+1029 TFRKGDTFRYIFAINTKYIDKLL
-1041 ELDPKYV
+1041 
-1048 EKLQK
+1048 K
-1053 KGLVNLEDFPKVI
+1053 KGEKVNMSLHPRTSE
-1066 KTWGSISALKSD
+1066 TWGTICAIRSKGELEIKSLTLKD
-1078 GVITIKS
+1078 RINGVIVGVTKIALLKGFHEDAN
-1085 ISRKDRKPCVPSATA
+1085 IEAATRKLLPPS
-1100 KLAPLIGLPVD
+1100 
-1111 PNTAAKDNN
+1111 
-1120 LIPPES
+1120 